1 MTTTPPTAHTGAHTD
16 TSTHADGGSDV
27 GPSGTAHSATIERA
41 DTIEDTTGGA
51 LSSAQTWQP
60 SPHEWLPHR
69 LLTTLAQHRMATT
82 AQLHTML
89 RPEVTRQT
97 ISTPLNRLRDKGLVD
112 FVVLPRSQRTRAWYL
127 TTDGARIT
135 RDHPAL
141 RGRPP
146 YPITSATAASLKT
159 PHTLTVVRTHLAFA
173 TDARDRG
180 HEHGPLDWTPE
191 VSHPIGENT
200 RLTADAVLHYT
211 LTSTGQRTKLRAFI
225 EVDRTTMSS
234 ERLATKLIDYARL
247 WSYEPQPVGRQHA
260 RTSAGSSPL
269 WLRWYPVFPRIL
281 FVLTGAPRHRLHHR
295 INDLKAMTAQH
306 PHVAALARYAPL
318 AATLL
323 DDLEH
328 HRPTGNV
335 WVPLAGGEPRP
346 WTDL

>member
-1 MTTTPPTAHTGAHTD
+1 MTPTPPTAD
-16 TSTHADGGSDV
+16 TTRAQTHPDPDARV
-27 GPSGTAHSATIERA
+27 GVDPSGTVCSAERGQ
-41 DTIEDTTGGA
+41 TTKDSAGSP
-51 LSSAQTWQP
+51 LSTTQAWQP

-69 LLTTLAQHRMATT
+69 LLTALAQHRMATT
-82 AQLHTML
+82 AQLHAML

-127 TTDGARIT
+127 TTEGTRIT

-159 PHTLTVVRTHLAFA
+159 PHTLTVVRTHLTFA
-173 TDARDRG
+173 ADARERG
-180 HEHGPLDWTPE
+180 DEHGPLDWTPE
-191 VSHPIGENT
+191 VCHPIGENT

-211 LTSTGQRTKLRAFI
+211 LTSTEQRTKLRAFI

-234 ERLATKLIDYARL
+234 ERLAAKLIEYARL
-247 WSYEPQPVGRQHA
+247 WSYEPQPVGRQHT
-260 RTSAGSSPL
+260 RKPAGSSPL

-281 FVLTGAPRHRLHHR
+281 FVLTGATRHRLEHR
-295 INDLKAMTAQH
+295 ISDLKAMTAQH
-306 PHVAALARYAPL
+306 PHVAALARYVPL
-318 AATLL
+318 AAALL

-328 HRPTGNV
+328 HRPTGDV
-335 WVPLAGGEPRP
+335 WVPLAGGEPLP
-346 WTDL
+346 WTHL